1 MTYCVVILD
10 NGNYVQTSGNSL
22 FERVAVLDRCVSFLT
37 ISPKKNAVPT
47 RFSTVP
53 EGMS

>member
-10 NGNYVQTSGNSL
+10 NGNCVQTSGNSL
-22 FERVAVLDRCVSFLT
+22 VERVAVLDRCVSFLT